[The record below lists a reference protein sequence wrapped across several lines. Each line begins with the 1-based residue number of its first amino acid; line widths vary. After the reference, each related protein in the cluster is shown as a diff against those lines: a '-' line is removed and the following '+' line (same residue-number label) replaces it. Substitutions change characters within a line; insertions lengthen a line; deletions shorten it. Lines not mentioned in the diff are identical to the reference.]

1 MTTAQIRAG
10 FTSVSI
16 AASSAELAA
25 RLPRSTSCGRCGRW
39 DRPTRMK
46 AAPTGNHFCVDE
58 KACARRADR
67 RVTLAGS
74 RAQMAVAQ

>member
-1 MTTAQIRAG
+1 
-10 FTSVSI
+10 
-16 AASSAELAA
+16 
-25 RLPRSTSCGRCGRW
+25 
-39 DRPTRMK
+39 MK